1 MNKNS
6 FLYFDISF
14 LINELFPFFSSLL
27 ILLLI
32 VMSVN
37 EYIKKLQLISYYT
50 SIISTIININSFLIS
65 DFLFEEEFYFDYL
78 FSINPDYEI
87 IQFIIG
93 ILSAILFET
102 IYCLKDKN
110 ITDEIELFFLLISS
124 AIFQII
130 FYINDLFLL
139 FLCLEIIALSSYVLI
154 VSKKF
159 SILTIEAGFK
169 YYIYNAF
176 SSGIFFFGIILIYF
190 SIIIFKIISI

>member
-1 MNKNS
+1 MKKN
-6 FLYFDISF
+6 
-14 LINELFPFFSSLL
+14 
-27 ILLLI
+27 
-32 VMSVN
+32 
-37 EYIKKLQLISYYT
+37 
-50 SIISTIININSFLIS
+50 IIS
-65 DFLFEEEFYFDYL
+65 DYI
-78 FSINPDYEI
+78 FNINPDYEI

-93 ILSAILFET
+93 ILSATLFET
-102 IYCLKDKN
+102 IYCLKDKK

-154 VSKKF
+154 VSKRF

-169 YYIYNAF
+169 YYVYNAF

-190 SIIIFKIISI
+190 SFIIFKNISI